1 MTLKI
6 KEHSP
11 YTSFTYTTI
20 TENPDTVER
29 VHHLTLQLLG
39 ISYGSTCFAL
49 LPPCTHPL
57 CWLWI
62 WASCPHSFTCG
73 LFGSFHYPFTK
84 AEQPDCGLI
93 PIHDCDHSQSI
104 QKKIQLEENGKYFV
118 LTGITQQ
125 DGISISDE
133 DLHKRLQNNICDTL
147 NNSYSLP
154 SHSPLYSCYI
164 KYNVTLFRCKHG
176 LNMKP
181 PPHYFNHSCPE
192 YDYDIYYDSLSF
204 PNNDEAHKLFSSCSV
219 LTLSK
224 KDKPDTRDILS
235 FVSAQMVVQ
244 VLLSKDCDDCYN
256 HRGGQ
261 CSLDRDQQ
269 FYCHEEKSGKKML
282 VVVTGRTL
290 HTRLSFCLDRP

>member
-1 MTLKI
+1 M
-6 KEHSP
+6 
-11 YTSFTYTTI
+11 
-20 TENPDTVER
+20 
-29 VHHLTLQLLG
+29 
-39 ISYGSTCFAL
+39 AL
-49 LPPCTHPL
+49 LVLL
-57 CWLWI
+57 CFHLVLI
-62 WASCPHSFTCG
+62 LCAGYGYGHQGCPHSFTCG
-73 LFGSFHYPFTK
+73 LFGSLHYPFTK

-93 PIHDCDHSQSI
+93 PIHDCDDSRSI

-147 NNSYSLP
+147 NNSYSLS
-154 SHSPLYSCYI
+154 SHSSLYSCYI

-176 LNMKP
+176 LSMKP
-181 PPHYFNHSCPE
+181 PAHYFNHSCPE

-204 PNNDEAHKLFSSCSV
+204 LNNDEAHKLFSSCSV
-219 LTLSK
+219 LTLAK
-224 KDKPDTRDILS
+224 KDKPDTTDILS

-261 CSLDRDQQ
+261 CRLDRDQQ
-269 FYCHEEKSGKKML
+269 FYCHEGQL
-282 VVVTGRTL
+282 CI
-290 HTRLSFCLDRP
+290 HFSFTFLYPLKYCLRRG